1 MGSIGPWQVILI
13 LLVIVLLFG
22 AKKLP
27 QIGKGMGEALRN
39 FKKSVNDIDDATD
52 ITPIASK
59 KVKMFLK
66 LQTALKKKK
75 TLSLNTIYLMY
86 NKGLKFDA

>member
-13 LLVIVLLFG
+13 LLVVVLLFG

-52 ITPIASK
+52 ITPSASK
-59 KVKMFLK
+59 KSEDVSK
-66 LQTALKKKK
+66 TETRSEEKK
-75 TLSLNTIYLMY
+75 
-86 NKGLKFDA
+86 DA

>member
-13 LLVIVLLFG
+13 LLVVVLLFG

-59 KVKMFLK
+59 RSEEVSKTETK
-66 LQTALKKKK
+66 TEEKK
-75 TLSLNTIYLMY
+75 
-86 NKGLKFDA
+86 DA

>member
-1 MGSIGPWQVILI
+1 MGSIGPWQVIII
-13 LLVIVLLFG
+13 LLVVVLLFG

-52 ITPIASK
+52 ITPIESK
-59 KVKMFLK
+59 RNKDISK
-66 LQTALKKKK
+66 TAISYEEIK
-75 TLSLNTIYLMY
+75 
-86 NKGLKFDA
+86 DA

>member
-1 MGSIGPWQVILI
+1 MGSVGPWQVVLI
-13 LLVIVLLFG
+13 LLIIVLLFG

-59 KVKMFLK
+59 RSEEVSKTETK
-66 LQTALKKKK
+66 TEEKK
-75 TLSLNTIYLMY
+75 
-86 NKGLKFDA
+86 DA

>member
-13 LLVIVLLFG
+13 LLVVVLLFG

-59 KVKMFLK
+59 RSEDVSK
-66 LQTALKKKK
+66 TETRSEEKK
-75 TLSLNTIYLMY
+75 
-86 NKGLKFDA
+86 DA

>member
-1 MGSIGPWQVILI
+1 MGSVGPWQVVLI

-39 FKKSVNDIDDATD
+39 LKKSVNDIEDATD

-59 KVKMFLK
+59 KSEDVSK
-66 LQTALKKKK
+66 TETRSEEKK
-75 TLSLNTIYLMY
+75 
-86 NKGLKFDA
+86 DA

>member
-1 MGSIGPWQVILI
+1 MGSIGPWQVVLI
-13 LLVIVLLFG
+13 LLIIVLLFG

-59 KVKMFLK
+59 RSEEVSKTETK
-66 LQTALKKKK
+66 TEEKK
-75 TLSLNTIYLMY
+75 
-86 NKGLKFDA
+86 DA

>member
-13 LLVIVLLFG
+13 LLVVVLLFG

-59 KVKMFLK
+59 KSEDVSK
-66 LQTALKKKK
+66 TETRSEEKK
-75 TLSLNTIYLMY
+75 
-86 NKGLKFDA
+86 DA

>member
-13 LLVIVLLFG
+13 LLIIVLLFG

-59 KVKMFLK
+59 KNEDISK
-66 LQTALKKKK
+66 TASSSEEKK
-75 TLSLNTIYLMY
+75 
-86 NKGLKFDA
+86 DA

>member
-1 MGSIGPWQVILI
+1 MGSIGPWQVIII
-13 LLVIVLLFG
+13 LLVVVLLFG

-59 KVKMFLK
+59 INEDISK
-66 LQTALKKKK
+66 TANSSEEKK
-75 TLSLNTIYLMY
+75 
-86 NKGLKFDA
+86 DA

>member
-1 MGSIGPWQVILI
+1 MGSIGPWQILIVFAVILI
-13 LLVIVLLFG
+13 FFG

-39 FKKSVNDIDDATD
+39 FKKSVNEIDDATD

-59 KVKMFLK
+59 KHEDVSKNDIHSEE
-66 LQTALKKKK
+66 KKD
-75 TLSLNTIYLMY
+75 S
-86 NKGLKFDA
+86 

>member
-1 MGSIGPWQVILI
+1 MGSIGPWQVIII
-13 LLVIVLLFG
+13 LAVLVLLFG

-39 FKKSVNDIDDATD
+39 FKKSVNDVDDATD

-59 KVKMFLK
+59 KSEDISK
-66 LQTALKKKK
+66 TTNSSEEKK
-75 TLSLNTIYLMY
+75 
-86 NKGLKFDA
+86 DA

>member
-1 MGSIGPWQVILI
+1 MGSIGPWQVVLI
-13 LLVIVLLFG
+13 LLVLVLLFG

-39 FKKSVNDIDDATD
+39 FKKSVNDVDDATD

-59 KVKMFLK
+59 RHENIS
-66 LQTALKKKK
+66 QTETKAEEKK
-75 TLSLNTIYLMY
+75 
-86 NKGLKFDA
+86 DA

>member
-59 KVKMFLK
+59 KSEDVSK
-66 LQTALKKKK
+66 TETRSEEKK
-75 TLSLNTIYLMY
+75 
-86 NKGLKFDA
+86 DA

>member
-1 MGSIGPWQVILI
+1 MGPSALQIIVV

-39 FKKSVNDIDDATD
+39 FKKSVNEIDDATD

-59 KVKMFLK
+59 K
-66 LQTALKKKK
+66 QEDISKKETKEEDKK
-75 TLSLNTIYLMY
+75 EV
-86 NKGLKFDA
+86 

>member
-1 MGSIGPWQVILI
+1 MGPSAWQIIVV

-39 FKKSVNDIDDATD
+39 FKKSVNEIDDATD

-59 KVKMFLK
+59 K
-66 LQTALKKKK
+66 QEDISKKETKEEDKK
-75 TLSLNTIYLMY
+75 EV
-86 NKGLKFDA
+86 